1 MFWIILIFE
10 KGSRNMRKSFMVPFS
25 HFVATI
31 LFFVSKGVLS
41 SSDWP
46 TIPQL
51 YVNGEFIGGCDIV
64 MQMHE
69 SGELAE
75 LLKEAK

>member
-1 MFWIILIFE
+1 
-10 KGSRNMRKSFMVPFS
+10 MRKSFKSIS
-25 HFVATI
+25 HLTTVI
-31 LFFVSKGVLS
+31 LFEYSTVSFRC
-41 SSDWP
+41 SDWP